1 MAHTT
6 AAIYLRSTLLVLLM
20 TVVVA
25 AGCDSPKSAPSPP
38 QSGGKHPGT
47 QQAGAELPEFN
58 PATITQP
65 FAVIKDVPIESAD
78 VASIGDDALVLGVI
92 VNEQARAYPVSALE
106 TPQREIVNDQLGEAA
121 IAATW

>member
-1 MAHTT
+1 MSHTT
-6 AAIYLRSTLLVLLM
+6 AAIYLRSTLPVLLI

>member
-25 AGCDSPKSAPSPP
+25 AGCDSPKSAPSP
-38 QSGGKHPGT
+38 QHSGGKHPGT

-58 PATITQP
+58 PDTITQP